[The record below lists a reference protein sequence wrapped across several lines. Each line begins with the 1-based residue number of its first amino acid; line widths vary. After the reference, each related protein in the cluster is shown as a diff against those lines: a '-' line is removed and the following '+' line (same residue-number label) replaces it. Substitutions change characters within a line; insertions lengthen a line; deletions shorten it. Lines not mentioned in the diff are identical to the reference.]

1 MFIMIFALEYT
12 GDPVYEFIQDT
23 TLPMVRQH

>member
-1 MFIMIFALEYT
+1 MIFALEYT